1 MLENNKSLS
10 ESLIK
15 FASDYFNNDVA
26 KAQEYLLES
35 ALQMKKLPTQQEQET
50 KNRLGQLIGNTEEG
64 KSDPV
69 PTTSTIAQPIQVP
82 KKIIDPIPILVVKD
96 EAYYSNILGIKMLPT
111 KGKHLGFK
119 APLNFALT
127 TQRQFDVFEKVKIYQ
142 KKYSD
147 TLIGSIIYLLQ
158 LGLEQNEKI
167 ENKKK

>member
-15 FASDYFNNDVA
+15 FASDYFNNDIA

-35 ALQMKKLPTQQEQET
+35 ALQMKKLPKPQDQATR
-50 KNRLGQLIGNTEEG
+50 NRLDKLTGNTEEE
-64 KSDPV
+64 KFAPV
-69 PTTSTIAQPIQVP
+69 PITSAIVQPIQVP
-82 KKIIDPIPILVVKD
+82 KKIIDPIPTVVVKD